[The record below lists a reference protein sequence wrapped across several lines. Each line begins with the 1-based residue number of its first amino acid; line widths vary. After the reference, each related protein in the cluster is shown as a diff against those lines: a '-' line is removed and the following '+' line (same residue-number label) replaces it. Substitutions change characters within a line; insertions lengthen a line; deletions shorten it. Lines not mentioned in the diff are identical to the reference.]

1 MTDQDNNNLL
11 NNVVISMA
19 HSLLQYIA
27 EAAAWVQISAEGL
40 EEQVRVLAAR
50 QRQDVSELADLLIE
64 REYSID
70 FGTYP
75 TEYTDLQFLSL
86 EKLMSSLRHGQASV
100 VGEISDTLA
109 VLKEVGDSEAVEMLS
124 AIEIREQEI
133 ATALQ
138 DLSSELQATA

>member
-109 VLKEVGDSEAVEMLS
+109 VLKEVGDSEAVQMLS

-138 DLSSELQATA
+138 ELSSELQATA